1 MQLKNVTTENG
12 TLRETVASLRDELAD
27 VQRELTCSKDERDK
41 LIRERDTLRATVE
54 NLQPQADALARIKRD
69 VQTELG
75 CLLNTDEKVLS
86 LNAELN
92 QLKNG
97 ERTMSV
103 LERMRE
109 IVLQLKTLHHAY
121 QMA

>member
-1 MQLKNVTTENG
+1 LQLKNVTTENG